1 MKQIQLNKKFI
12 VFLGFDQKQL
22 CFFVYIGN
30 TSKADYDSYVDECV
44 ACGFDVDYDKGDT
57 YYRADNA
64 DGYHVSLAY
73 EGNDIMTIEIT
84 PKTNYEYSIEEPV
97 KDESSE
103 SEPASDETS
112 AGESA
117 AEESSAAENTTTPE
131 ETKVIADPNE
141 IRSDFKE
148 AMDSYEAFIDEY
160 VAFMKKYEDNPTD
173 MELIGAYADYM
184 SKYAEAAE
192 KFDNWESEGLTD
204 AELSYY
210 LDVQTRVSKKLLE
223 VEE

>member
-1 MKQIQLNKKFI
+1 
-12 VFLGFDQKQL
+12 
-22 CFFVYIGN
+22 
-30 TSKADYDSYVDECV
+30 
-44 ACGFDVDYDKGDT
+44 
-57 YYRADNA
+57 
-64 DGYHVSLAY
+64 
-73 EGNDIMTIEIT
+73 MTIEIT

-117 AEESSAAENTTTPE
+117 AEESSAAENTATPE